1 MGKSRLINGKSVDIT
16 GKKSGDWN
24 DDELLLNNEDR
35 ALFDSFGEYM
45 RGELDI
51 KDVVNDPDLEN
62 TRDMVNTMMSEYRK
76 GAAENTENR
85 NFIKNSLNETDNISN
100 TEKEIEN
107 ITREMEQT
115 NLSKTTAEWVSEYK
129 KKKESRARDSQFE
142 ERRNYISSSL
152 DSEINEPEEKIIKL
166 NKTRAPRKFFARYAA
181 LSAAALLGAFI
192 VIRSLLP
199 SDDPG
204 KVFSSY
210 YEPLE
215 AISPVTRNV
224 EINDASLYASAINSY
239 KSGNYND
246 ASLGFSKVLESDP
259 NSISSKFFLGLAHI
273 ETGNYNMAAENL
285 KAVADNNGEYG
296 KEARW
301 YLGLTCL
308 MTGNKEE
315 ASECFEELAGSPGF
329 YRDRSEKILRRLR

>member
-1 MGKSRLINGKSVDIT
+1 MEKSRLINGKSVNIT
-16 GKKSGDWN
+16 GKKTSDWN

-35 ALFDSFGEYM
+35 ALFESFGEYM

-51 KDVVNDPDLEN
+51 KDVVNDPELNN
-62 TRDMVNTMMSEYRK
+62 TRDLVNEMMSEYRK
-76 GAAENTENR
+76 GAGENAENR
-85 NFIKNSLNETDNISN
+85 DFIKSSLNESDDKSN
-100 TEKEIEN
+100 TEKEIES

-115 NLSKTTAEWVSEYK
+115 NLTKTTAEWVSEWK
-129 KKKESRARDSQFE
+129 KKKESRAIDPQYE

-152 DSEINEPEEKIIKL
+152 DTEVNEPEEKIIKL
-166 NKTRAPRKFFARYAA
+166 NKTKAPRKLFARYAT

-199 SDDPG
+199 SGDPG
-204 KVFSSY
+204 KVFSTY
-210 YEPLE
+210 YEPIQ
-215 AISPVTRNV
+215 AISPVSRNV
-224 EINDASLYASAINSY
+224 ETNDANLYTSAINSY
-239 KSGNYND
+239 KSGNYQD
-246 ASLGFSKVLESDP
+246 ASLGFSKALETDP
-259 NSISSKFFLGLAHI
+259 SSLSSKFFLGLTQI
-273 ETGNYNMAAENL
+273 ELGNYYEAADKL
-285 KAVADNNGEYG
+285 RTVADNNGEYG

-308 MTGNKEE
+308 MTGNIEK